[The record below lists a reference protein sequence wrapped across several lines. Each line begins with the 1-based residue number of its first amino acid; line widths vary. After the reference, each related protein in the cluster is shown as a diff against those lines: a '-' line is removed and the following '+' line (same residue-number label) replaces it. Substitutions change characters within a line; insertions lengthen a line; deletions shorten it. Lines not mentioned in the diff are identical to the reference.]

1 MKKARTIAKTADVG
15 LRGKSVPA
23 LLLVVPQVVL
33 HRLGNVYSVDLV
45 VAVEVVYVHRGDAA
59 DAVAVFAK
67 AGKAIWAVVVVA
79 IANVLFLAATAI
91 AIVAAWA
98 VVFAIEDLA
107 ADRAADHAHHARL
120 VAGPGGVVRDFGD
133 CEVPAAGGPCVRNGS

>member
-1 MKKARTIAKTADVG
+1 M
-15 LRGKSVPA
+15 
-23 LLLVVPQVVL
+23 VVPQVEL
-33 HRLGNVYSVDLV
+33 HCPGNVYSVDLD

-79 IANVLFLAATAI
+79 IANVFFAATAQ